1 MGEVITI
8 GLDIAKSVFQ
18 VHGVDGAGAV
28 VIRKRVSR
36 AKVSTFFADLPPC
49 VIGIEACPSAHHWG
63 RELEALG
70 HTVRLMPPS
79 YVKAYLKR
87 SKNDAN
93 DAEAI
98 CEAVTRPSMR
108 FVALKTKAQQAALML
123 HRTRQMLVRQRT
135 MLSNA
140 MRGHLAELGIVSAK
154 GRNGTSELLR
164 IIADGADS
172 RVPPVAR
179 GILEVLARQYSAIG
193 AELGSIQKGI
203 LAWHRSCEASRR
215 LEEIPGIGPIVATAL
230 VAEIGDWKAF
240 GSGRDLAAWIG
251 LVPKQHTTG
260 GKDRLSGITKQ
271 GNRYL
276 RWLLVTGAMAVIRY
290 AQKHGTRKQPWLG
303 RLMERRPTKVA
314 AVALANK
321 IARVAWAIWF
331 TATDTRSRNCRWL
344 RERHQQIDWQ
354 HQLARA
360 RRRNADTVVP
370 GIGRTRLGQRTS
382 KCASSIGTRFAQ
394 RIRASGHTCRINRP
408 DT

>member
-18 VHGVDGAGAV
+18 VHGVDGVGAV

-36 AKVSTFFADLPPC
+36 AKMLGFFAALPRC
-49 VIGIEACPSAHHWG
+49 LVGIEACPAAHHWA
-63 RELEALG
+63 RELQAIG
-70 HTVRLMPPS
+70 HSVKLMPPS

-93 DAEAI
+93 DAAAI

-108 FVALKTKAQQAALML
+108 FVAVKTKEQQAALML
-123 HRTRQMLVRQRT
+123 HRARQLLVRQRT

-140 MRGHLAELGIVSAK
+140 IRGHLSELGIVSAK
-154 GRNGTSELLR
+154 GRNGTGELLEIITDDADRR
-164 IIADGADS
+164 I
-172 RVPPVAR
+172 PLLAR
-179 GILEVLARQYSAIG
+179 GILKVLAAQYSAIG
-193 AELGSIQKGI
+193 AEIASIGKSI

-240 GSGRDLAAWIG
+240 RSGRGLAAWIG

-260 GKDRLSGITKQ
+260 GKDKLGSITKQ

-276 RWLLVTGAMAVIRY
+276 RWLLVSGAMAVIRY
-290 AQKHGTRKQPWLG
+290 AQKHGTKKHPWLG
-303 RLMERRPTKVA
+303 RLMARRPTKVA

-321 IARVAWAIWF
+321 IARMAWAIM
-331 TATDTRSRNCRWL
+331 ARGERY
-344 RERHQQIDWQ
+344 REPALL
-354 HQLARA
+354 LAA
-360 RRRNADTVVP
+360 
-370 GIGRTRLGQRTS
+370 
-382 KCASSIGTRFAQ
+382 
-394 RIRASGHTCRINRP
+394 
-408 DT
+408 